1 MSQFPLYFNLGIK
14 HLLDLYRVEYIL
26 FLIAVSVIF
35 LLKDWRRVLIL
46 ILFFTIGYSLSFY
59 TSALG
64 LFSPDR
70 RLIDFLTFLSIF
82 LTAVSNILR
91 KKDQFHI
98 RGNIQRNFFLALIFG
113 VIQGF
118 GFAHYFKGIV
128 DVRRPPFE
136 TLLAFNL
143 GLEAGIFVV
152 IIAFLLLAFL
162 FISILGINRRDWVL
176 VISSAIAG
184 VAATMMFESKYW

>member
-1 MSQFPLYFNLGIK
+1 MSQFPLYFNLGIR

-26 FLIAVSVIF
+26 FLIAVSAVF
-35 LLKDWRRVLIL
+35 LLKDWKRVLIL
-46 ILFFTIGYSLSFY
+46 VAFFTIGYGISFY
-59 TSALG
+59 TSSIG
-64 LFSPDR
+64 LFAPDR
-70 RLIDFLTFLSIF
+70 RLIDFLIFFTIF
-82 LTAVSNILR
+82 LTALSNILR

-113 VIQGF
+113 VVHGY

-128 DVRRPPFE
+128 DIDNPPVE

-143 GLEAGIFVV
+143 GLEAGIFV
-152 IIAFLLLAFL
+152 IITAFLLIAFL

-184 VAATMMFESKYW
+184 VAITMMFESRYW

>member
-1 MSQFPLYFNLGIK
+1 MSQFSLYFSLGIK

-26 FLIAVSVIF
+26 FLIAVSVVF

-46 ILFFTIGYSLSFY
+46 ILFFTIGYGMSFY

-70 RLIDFLTFLSIF
+70 RLIDFLIF
-82 LTAVSNILR
+82 LTIFFTAVSNILR

-113 VIQGF
+113 IVQGYA
-118 GFAHYFKGIV
+118 FAHYFKGV
-128 DVRRPPFE
+128 ADVRHPSFE

-143 GLEAGIFVV
+143 GLEAGIFIV
-152 IIAFLLLAFL
+152 ITAFLMIAFL
-162 FISILGINRRDWVL
+162 FISLLGINRRDWVL
-176 VISSAIAG
+176 VISSAIVG
-184 VAATMMFESKYW
+184 VAITMMFESRYW